1 MKVWLWTLASVGA
14 VSLFS
19 LVGIATLSTSDK
31 NLRRALF
38 VMVGLAVGAL
48 LGDAFLHLIPQSYE
62 KLGFGP
68 RVPALILGGMG
79 SFFLLEKF
87 LHWRHQHDLEG
98 HQEVGINGGHGHIHP
113 VGPMNLVANGVH
125 NFVDGVLIGAAFLSG
140 PSIGVATTVAI
151 VMHEIPQEIGNFAV
165 LIHAGYSRGRAL
177 VFNFLAGCTA
187 IAGAILSLLI
197 GNTATHFS
205 AWMLPIA
212 AGGFIY
218 IAGCDLVPQ
227 LHRETRPLQS
237 LAQLVAIAVGAGLMF
252 AMLLL
257 EGHQ

>member
-1 MKVWLWTLASVGA
+1 MKIWLWTLASVGA

-19 LVGIATLSTSDK
+19 LVGIATLSTSEK
-31 NLRRALF
+31 NLQRALF
-38 VMVGLAVGAL
+38 IMVGLAVGAL
-48 LGDAFLHLIPQSYE
+48 LGDAFVHLIPQSFE

-68 RVPALILGGMG
+68 CVPALIMGGMG

-87 LHWRHQHDLEG
+87 LHWRHEHDAD
-98 HQEVGINGGHGHIHP
+98 GHGHGHVHP

-125 NFVDGVLIGAAFLSG
+125 NFIDGVLIGAAFLSG
-140 PSIGVATTVAI
+140 PSVGLATTVAI

-165 LIHAGYSRGRAL
+165 LVHAGYSRRRAL
-177 VFNFLAGCTA
+177 FFNFLAGCTA
-187 IAGAILSLLI
+187 IAGAVLSLLV
-197 GNTATHFS
+197 GSAATQFS

-237 LAQLVAIAVGAGLMF
+237 LAQLIAIGVGAALMF
-252 AMLLL
+252 AMLRF
-257 EGHQ
+257 EGKS